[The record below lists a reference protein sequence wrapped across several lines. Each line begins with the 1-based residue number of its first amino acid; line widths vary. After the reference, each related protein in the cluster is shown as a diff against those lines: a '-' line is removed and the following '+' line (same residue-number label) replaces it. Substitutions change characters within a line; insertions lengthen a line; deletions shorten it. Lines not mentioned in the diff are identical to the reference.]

1 MRGSVLA
8 KNLPKPETDVGYAN
22 ARLRGMKANL
32 LQRPFFDEL
41 IETPNVAGAVQVLQD
56 TTYGP
61 DLEQELIHGWTAA
74 VVDEA
79 LKDNIVRT
87 FTKVFSF
94 LDPTARDV
102 LTVLLGRWD
111 VQNIKTVLR
120 GAHNSVALEQIKESL
135 MPLGFI
141 SENELE
147 ALARLNDVGAIIN
160 TLATWEVPYAAPLR
174 KAYGDYVTTADLS
187 DLELE
192 LDRFWAEYAEEQ
204 LDRRGENYEVAKRIL
219 ATQIDVL
226 NLVMV
231 FRLLRAD
238 AEMVRAERYFMDGGR
253 YITRPLFLE
262 LAKLSDVDEVIDRLR
277 KTTYAEPLDTA
288 AMRYLEKNSI
298 STFERALEMV
308 LTRQALLSGVR
319 DPQGVGVAISYIYAK
334 LNEIT
339 NLRIII
345 RGKAVGMPP
354 ERVREDLI
362 LV

>member
-8 KNLPKPETDVGYAN
+8 RNLPKPETDVGYAN

-32 LQRPFFDEL
+32 LKKEFFDEL
-41 IETPNVAGAVQVLQD
+41 IEAPDVARAVQVLEG
-56 TTYGP
+56 TAYGP
-61 DLEQELIHGWTAA
+61 DLEGELIYGWTAT

-87 FTKVFSF
+87 FAKVFNF

-111 VQNIKTVLR
+111 AQNIKTVLR
-120 GAHNSVALEQIKESL
+120 GAHNQVPLEQIKESL

-141 SENELE
+141 SEAELE
-147 ALARLNDVGAIIN
+147 ALARLNDVGAVIN
-160 TLATWEVPYAAPLR
+160 TLATWEIPYAAPLR
-174 KAYGDYVTTADLS
+174 QAYGSYLTTNDLS
-187 DLELE
+187 ELELE
-192 LDRFWAEYAEEQ
+192 LDRYWASYAAAR

-238 AEMVRAERYFMDGGR
+238 AEMVRAERYYLEGGR
-253 YITRPLFLE
+253 YITEPLFME
-262 LAKLSDVDEVIDRLR
+262 LAKLSDVDEVIDRLK

-288 AMRYLEKNSI
+288 SLRFLEANSI
-298 STFERALEMV
+298 SAFERALEML

-339 NLRIII
+339 NLRIVI

-354 ERVREDLI
+354 DRVREDLI